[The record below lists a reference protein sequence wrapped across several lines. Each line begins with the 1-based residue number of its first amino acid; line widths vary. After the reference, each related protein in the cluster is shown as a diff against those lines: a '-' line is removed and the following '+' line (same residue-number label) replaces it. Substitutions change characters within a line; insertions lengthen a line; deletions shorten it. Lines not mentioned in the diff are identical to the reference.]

1 MQTAISGDFFY
12 KHANSRGKVPGVL
25 SIGHGAGWIAS
36 IKW

>member
-1 MQTAISGDFFY
+1 MRTAIWGDFFY
-12 KHANSRGKVPGVL
+12 KHANSRGKVPGLL